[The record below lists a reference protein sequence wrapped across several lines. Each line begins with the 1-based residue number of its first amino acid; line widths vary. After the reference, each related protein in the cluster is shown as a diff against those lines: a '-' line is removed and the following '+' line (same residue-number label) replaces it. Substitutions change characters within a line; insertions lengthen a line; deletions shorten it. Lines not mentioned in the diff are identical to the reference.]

1 MQRCGPVLRELR
13 GTKTIRAIATELGIS
28 PSAWAMYEN
37 GERTPRDDL
46 KMRIARYF
54 NKTVQEIF
62 YRSDS

>member
-1 MQRCGPVLRELR
+1 MQRCGPVLRKLR
-13 GTKTIRAIATELGIS
+13 GPKTIRTLASELGIS

-37 GERTPRDDL
+37 DERVPRDDL